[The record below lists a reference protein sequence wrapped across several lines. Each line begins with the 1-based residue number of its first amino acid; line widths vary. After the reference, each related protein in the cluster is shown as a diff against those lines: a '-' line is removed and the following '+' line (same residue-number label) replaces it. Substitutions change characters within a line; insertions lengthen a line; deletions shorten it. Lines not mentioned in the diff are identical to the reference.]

1 MFTPSENWDALSR
14 EERSEAR
21 FSSWMST
28 EDREFD
34 TPEAEEMYRRRAQRV
49 KDIVALKK
57 PDRVPVLPWI
67 GGYFAEYAG
76 FTPHD
81 IMYDPQA
88 YSEAWMTFNEDF
100 KPDYLIFAGNAN
112 PGQAFETLDYKVYR
126 WPGHGVNEQTSFQCI
141 EDEYMRADEYDLLI
155 ADPER
160 YYMSRYMPRA
170 FGALEGLGM
179 LPSVF
184 TTMEMPIIPAYI
196 IPIGLPGVR
205 ASFEALLKAGEQAL
219 AYNTAAMQSDAKLK
233 ATYGM
238 PSLPGGVT
246 KAPFDI
252 IGDTLRGTRGI
263 MLDLYRRP
271 EKVLAACE
279 RLVPIAVQM
288 GVETAT
294 AQDNPFV
301 FIPLHKGADSFMSR
315 DDFRKFYWPTFKAV
329 ILGLVEQGLVPYHLV
344 EGAYNERLDI
354 IRDPDIPAG
363 TTYWSFDQTDMKAA
377 KEALGGWACIA
388 GNVPASMLH
397 SGTPEQVEAYVKELI
412 DTVGQDGG
420 YAVSNGA
427 VLEHAKPEN
436 LRAMLETTKSYGVY
450 N

>member
-1 MFTPSENWDALSR
+1 MFTPSENWDDLSR
-14 EERSEAR
+14 KERFDAR
-21 FSSWMST
+21 FQSWMST
-28 EDREFD
+28 EERAFD
-34 TPEAEEMYRRRAQRV
+34 TPEAEATYERRTQRV
-49 KDIVALKK
+49 KDIVELKK
-57 PDRVPVLPWI
+57 PDRVPLLPWI

-81 IMYDPQA
+81 IMYDAEA
-88 YSEAWMTFNEDF
+88 YSEAWRTFNLDF
-100 KPDYLIFAGNAN
+100 KPDYLVFAGYAN
-112 PGQAFETLDYKVYR
+112 PGEAFETLDYQVYR
-126 WPGHGVNEQTSFQCI
+126 WPGHGIKEETSFQCI
-141 EDEYMRADEYDLLI
+141 EDEYMRADEYDFLI
-155 ADPER
+155 DNPER

-170 FGALEGLGM
+170 FKALSGWQM

-184 TTMEMPIIPAYI
+184 TTMELPIIPAYI
-196 IPIGLPGVR
+196 TPIGTPEVQ
-205 ASFEALLKAGEQAL
+205 ASFKALLKAGEQAL
-219 AYNTAAMQSDAKLK
+219 AYGSVVAENEAKLAAK
-233 ATYGM
+233 TGM

-252 IGDTLRGTRGI
+252 IGDTLRGTRAI

-279 RLVPIAVQM
+279 ALVPVAVRM

-294 AQDNPFV
+294 GQDNPFV

-315 DDFRKFYWPTFKAV
+315 DTFRKFYWPTFKAT

-344 EGAYNERLDI
+344 EGGYNERLDI

-388 GNVPASMLH
+388 GNVPSSMLH
-397 SGTPEQVEAYVKELI
+397 SGTPEQVEDTVKELI

-427 VLEHAKPEN
+427 VLEHAEAEN
-436 LRAMLETTKSYGVY
+436 LRAMVETCKSYGVY
-450 N
+450 D